1 MWRNPQETA
10 DLVSFTEEILN
21 GKHHFLCIMW
31 SHVTLKLDYCNILFD
46 NILIYIR
53 TDYKKFKMH
62 DVMELQWLKKEEKT
76 ELSILIFSF
85 KALHD
90 QQFPNICNYKK
101 TKPT

>member
-1 MWRNPQETA
+1 
-10 DLVSFTEEILN
+10 
-21 GKHHFLCIMW
+21 
-31 SHVTLKLDYCNILFD
+31 
-46 NILIYIR
+46 
-53 TDYKKFKMH
+53 MH